1 MMALMVLVLLAA
13 AGYGIAAVL
22 LTGYLFFSFSG
33 KSARMGFG
41 AFYFSFVAVS
51 STLLFSIARGASI
64 PFLLMFLVMLNG
76 LFLAVMKK
84 WKIQGASP
92 LLSALCIAVLLLQ
105 LFRLSTPSSF
115 HLSGG
120 SAWFYIHLTAFLFTC
135 ACFTLAAFCAALYL
149 LQARLLKKKRLK
161 GAFMHISSLR
171 ELDDASYRLIVLGF
185 PVLLAGVFSGS
196 IWSHVYQGTYWS
208 FRPGGLSA
216 MIMALIYFACFHA
229 RMISRWQGVKIS
241 LMLVISF
248 LLMLFSL
255 LMIGHLPL

>member
-1 MMALMVLVLLAA
+1 MMTLKVLIMLAA

-33 KSARMGFG
+33 KSAKMGFG
-41 AFYFSFVAVS
+41 ALYFSFVIISAI
-51 STLLFSIARGASI
+51 LLLSIAKGVST
-64 PFLLMFLVMLNG
+64 PFLLMFLVMQNG
-76 LFLAVMKK
+76 LFLAVMKR
-84 WKIQGASP
+84 WKIHGASP
-92 LLSALCIAVLLLQ
+92 LLSALSIAVLLLQ
-105 LFRLSTPSSF
+105 LFRLSTPSIF
-115 HLSGG
+115 HPPDG

-135 ACFTLAAFCAALYL
+135 ACFTLAAFCASLYL
-149 LQARLLKKKRLK
+149 LQARLLKKKSLK
-161 GAFMHISSLR
+161 RAFMQISSLR

-185 PVLLAGVFSGS
+185 PVLLVGVLSGS
-196 IWSHVYQGTYWS
+196 IWSHVHQGTYWS